1 MAERMIV
8 QLGDPILRER
18 SKPVASITQNVR
30 KILND
35 MADTIYAA
43 EGRAG
48 LSAIQIGIPKQLA
61 VMDCATG
68 LIELINP
75 VIVESHGE
83 QKGTE
88 ACLSIPGVVGVVKRA
103 QYVKV
108 KTLTRAGEEVFLE
121 ADGFMAR
128 CMQHEIDH
136 LHGILYIDYVN
147 ELYDDRKGKR
157 LKPADASPILA
168 YRIRLPR

>member
-18 SKPVASITQNVR
+18 SRPVSPITQNVCN
-30 KILND
+30 ILDD
-35 MADTIYAA
+35 MADTIYAT

-48 LSAIQIGIPKQLA
+48 LSAIQIGIPKQLV
-61 VMDCATG
+61 VMDCGTG

-75 VIVESHGE
+75 VIVDSRGE

-88 ACLSIPGVVGVVKRA
+88 ACLSIPGVVGIVKRA

-108 KTLTRAGEEVFLE
+108 KTLTRAGEEVVLE
-121 ADGFMAR
+121 AEGFLAR
-128 CMQHEIDH
+128 CVQHEIDH

-147 ELYDDRKGKR
+147 ELYDDRKGKK
-157 LKPADASPILA
+157 LKPADANPILA
-168 YRIRLPR
+168 HRRRLPR